1 MSFEL
6 VHTFFLYAL
15 FGPLFGYTLL
25 LLIGKRLLKDNSYF
39 WSEILTIPLLI
50 PVLAVIIYWGK
61 PCPLLTFT
69 STPLKNIGEFLCF
82 FGDIA
87 AKYFTPV
94 FVFAAFYGMHEI
106 IRPYFTFNRFLKT
119 YWLKNDE
126 RLNGILNELKEKMG
140 IKKEVFCYLVS
151 GNITIFTFKF
161 YKPVVIIGEE
171 YAKSLDFEEL
181 KAVLAHELAHIKAK
195 DSLII
200 SLCQFATYLYFFVPG
215 LKKYFE
221 KILLFRE
228 LRADKVALGYLGK
241 KEPLARALVKTY
253 KFETKGSWIGFALD
267 LGGDFEIRRM
277 QAIIES
283 DLKIPR
289 RNFAY
294 IAVMTLIV
302 ILSLIFLYFIC

>member
-1 MSFEL
+1 MSFKV

-25 LLIGKRLLKDNSYF
+25 LLIGKRLLKNNSYF

-61 PCPLLTFT
+61 PCPLLTLANP
-69 STPLKNIGEFLCF
+69 PLKFIGGFLCF
-82 FGDIA
+82 LGDGA

-94 FVFAAFYGMHEI
+94 FIFAAFYGLHEI
-106 IRPYFTFNRFLKT
+106 IRPYFTFNRFLKAHR
-119 YWLKNDE
+119 LKKDE
-126 RLNGILNELKEKMG
+126 QLNGILAELKEKMG
-140 IKKEVFCYLVS
+140 IKKEVFCYLAP

-161 YKPVVIIGEE
+161 DKPVVIVGEE
-171 YAKSLDFEEL
+171 YAKRLDFEEL
-181 KAVLAHELAHIKAK
+181 KAVLAHELAHIKAN

-241 KEPLARALVKTY
+241 KEPLASALVKTY
-253 KFETKGSWIGFALD
+253 KFGANASWIGFALD
-267 LGGDFEIRRM
+267 LGGDFEIKRM

-289 RNFAY
+289 RNFTY
-294 IAVMTLIV
+294 FAVMTLIV
-302 ILSLIFLYFIC
+302 SLSLIFLYFIC